1 MTILNVTNRGG
12 DQSEIE
18 AEMQRTLMENLRDQ
32 GFDDILATCG
42 GACSCGTCHV
52 YVGNMDGAL
61 SPISEDE
68 EALLDS
74 LTHRR
79 PESRLSC
86 QILVTEKIQRISL
99 KIAPPEAF

>member
-1 MTILNVTNRGG
+1 M
-12 DQSEIE
+12 E
-18 AEMQRTLMENLRDQ
+18 RTLMENLRDQ
-32 GFDDILATCG
+32 GFDEILATCG

-52 YVGNMDGAL
+52 YIGNIDGEL

-74 LTHRR
+74 LAHRH

-86 QILVTEKIQRISL
+86 QILVTEKIHRISL
-99 KIAPPEAF
+99 IIPPPEAF